1 MTRTILTETKLKSLK
16 PKSKPYK
23 LADGKVGGM
32 FAAVSTAGGITF
44 RLSYKFDGKH
54 QQLTLG
60 QYPMFSL
67 GEAREMAES
76 ARKQIATGTNPAA
89 TKKAEKT
96 QVKGSEATFRMVA
109 GQWFAL
115 GQKTWAIVTEDDT
128 FKRLEKHILPVLG
141 DKPIAEIGKDDIKPI
156 LQKLYDQEKLQTLK
170 KVRGTISQILR
181 YAIDMEIPGVEKDWT
196 EQLIRQ
202 YPNLTAREKHRA
214 AIIDPRQVKG
224 LLLSI
229 EGYRETSLLTH
240 LALKFSAL
248 TFARPGEVRH
258 AEWSEI
264 DWENELWRIP
274 ADKMKMRQ
282 PHFVP
287 LATQT
292 LEVLEWL
299 ERLSGGGKYLFP
311 SVRTVDRPMSE
322 ATITAALR
330 RMGYG
335 KEEMCAH
342 GFRGM
347 ASTILNEKDYN
358 RDWIERQLAHGA
370 QDTVR
375 AAYNHADFLDGRRKM
390 MQFWA
395 NYLDKARMR

>member
-16 PKSKPYK
+16 PRNKPYK
-23 LADGKVGGM
+23 VTDGKVAGM
-32 FAAVSTAGGITF
+32 FVAVSTAGGISF
-44 RLSYKFDGKH
+44 RLGYKFDGKH

-60 QYPMFSL
+60 QYPLFSL
-67 GEAREMAES
+67 AEARDLAEN
-76 ARKQIATGTNPAA
+76 ARKQIAMGTNPAA
-89 TKKAEKT
+89 AKKAEKT
-96 QVKGSEATFRMVA
+96 QVQASATTFRMVA

-115 GQKTWAIVTEDDT
+115 GQKTWAAVTEDDT
-128 FKRLEKHILPVLG
+128 HKRLEKYILPALG
-141 DKPIAEIGKDDIKPI
+141 DQPIADITKDSIKPT
-156 LQKLYDQEKLQTLK
+156 LDSLYAQGKLQTLK

-181 YAIDMEIPGVEKDWT
+181 YAMDTEAPGVEKDWT
-196 EQLIRQ
+196 EQLRRQ
-202 YPNLTAREKHRA
+202 YPNLTSREKHRA
-214 AIIDPRQVKG
+214 AIIDPRQAKG
-224 LLLSI
+224 LMLAI
-229 EGYRETSLLTH
+229 EGYKETSMLTH

-258 AEWSEI
+258 AEWCEI
-264 DWENELWRIP
+264 DWQNELWRIP
-274 ADKMKMRQ
+274 AEKMKMRQ

-292 LEVLEWL
+292 LEVLEQL
-299 ERLSGGGKYLFP
+299 EQLSGGGKYLFP
-311 SVRTVDRPMSE
+311 SVRDASRPMSE

-335 KEEMCAH
+335 KDEMCAH

-347 ASTILNEKDYN
+347 ASTLLNEKGQN
-358 RDWIERQLAHGA
+358 RDWIERQLAHSA
-370 QDTVR
+370 SDAVR

-395 NYLDKARMR
+395 NYLDKLRMR